1 MFWKVFFWE
10 KTHSKIFPELKKKK
24 KTKKQKKKKKK
35 HSGKSCYLSGNRT
48 L

>member
-1 MFWKVFFWE
+1 MFWKVIFWE
-10 KTHSKIFPELKKKK
+10 KTHSKRISELKKQN
-24 KTKKQKKKKKK
+24 KTNKEKKKKK